1 MDFCAGIN
9 SEEGLSLGNCC
20 SQRGR
25 ELKFGNEAKSSN
37 PALTELNSKFQW

>member
-20 SQRGR
+20 NESGPGS
-25 ELKFGNEAKSSN
+25 KFGNEAKASN